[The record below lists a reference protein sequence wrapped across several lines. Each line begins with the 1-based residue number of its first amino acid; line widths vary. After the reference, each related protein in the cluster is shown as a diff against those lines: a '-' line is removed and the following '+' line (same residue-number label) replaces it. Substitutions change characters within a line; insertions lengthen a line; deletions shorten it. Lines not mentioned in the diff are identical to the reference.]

1 MLSHIL
7 RPPFYSTTS
16 FLTFK
21 YLQQKNLTSVKLKP
35 ISHTILHSPF
45 SSYPEQQLKGW
56 RKHASQFRSKPA
68 SYIIS
73 FAALHELTAIV
84 PIPIIYI
91 FLSTTGI
98 EIPFPQ
104 QVLDEGNKFINR
116 VVVYYGYSPFENG
129 SRKLLNLATSY
140 AIVKALMPVRIAACV
155 MMTPWTAEK
164 VVGPITSLFKRIVG
178 RK

>member
-1 MLSHIL
+1 
-7 RPPFYSTTS
+7 
-16 FLTFK
+16 
-21 YLQQKNLTSVKLKP
+21 
-35 ISHTILHSPF
+35 
-45 SSYPEQQLKGW
+45 YPEQQLKGW

-73 FAALHELTAIV
+73 FAVLHELTAIV

-91 FLSTTGI
+91 FLSATGI

-116 VVVYYGYSPFENG
+116 VFVYYGYSPFENG

-164 VVGPITSLFKRIVG
+164 VVGPVTSVFKRIVG